1 VREIKMINFIIF
13 SVPYYLWM
21 TIHNICFTRNPE
33 SRKPKPPYPPL
44 IKEIKTKQSFFYSPV
59 VVSYGENDFLRRKL
73 RYFTEARFAF
83 SLYGHLSQP

>member
-1 VREIKMINFIIF
+1 VRKIKMINFIIF

-44 IKEIKTKQSFFYSPV
+44 IKEIKTKRLSSLLLWWSLTERMTFYE
-59 VVSYGENDFLRRKL
+59 ENSD
-73 RYFTEARFAF
+73 FTEARFAF